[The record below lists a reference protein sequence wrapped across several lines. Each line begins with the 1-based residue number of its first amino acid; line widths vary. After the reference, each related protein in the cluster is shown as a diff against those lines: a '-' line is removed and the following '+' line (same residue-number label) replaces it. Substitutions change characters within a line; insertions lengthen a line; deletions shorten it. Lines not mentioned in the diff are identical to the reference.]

1 MIRFASVARL
11 PSISASCSISALDL
25 KQKIRKNYISSFR
38 KSNRSEIRKILKD
51 AQKFKKKKN
60 LAIIFLFQGESFSNS
75 CPSAKLLS
83 E

>member
-51 AQKFKKKKN
+51 AQKFKKKKKPCN
-60 LAIIFLFQGESFSNS
+60 HFSFSGR
-75 CPSAKLLS
+75 
-83 E
+83 EFFQ